1 MPQMKQAADRRWTL
15 VITTKSAAIG
25 KSRLAPY
32 AKDLRSDLAR
42 AMAMDTVDAALR
54 CALVGGLIAVTD
66 DTESAR
72 AFSSLGALVI
82 PDEPRDGLNAALS
95 HGAAAARLRTPDA
108 AVAALQ
114 ADLPALRPRELERA
128 LHAAA
133 RFTTAFV
140 PDAAGIGTALY
151 SANSGVAFQPR
162 FGGESRR
169 AHLESGAAELH
180 LTGID
185 SVRQDVDT
193 ESDLH
198 AAAAL
203 GLGPRSRLVLDRLLS
218 KSA

>member
-32 AKDLRSDLAR
+32 ARDLRAELAR
-42 AMAMDTVDAALR
+42 AMALDTVDAALR
-54 CALVGGLIAVTD
+54 CALVSDLIAVTD
-66 DTESAR
+66 DAESAR
-72 AFSSLGALVI
+72 AFESLGALVI

-95 HGAAAARLRTPDA
+95 HGAAAARLRRPST

-128 LHAAA
+128 LRAAGRYA
-133 RFTTAFV
+133 TAFV
-140 PDAAGIGTALY
+140 PDAADIGTAMY
-151 SANSGVAFQPR
+151 AAGPGAAFRPR
-162 FGGESRR
+162 FGGQSRL
-169 AHLESGAAELH
+169 AHLESGAAEVR
-180 LTGID
+180 LTGIA

-193 ESDLH
+193 EADLH
-198 AAAAL
+198 AAAEL

-218 KSA
+218 KTA

>member
-54 CALVGGLIAVTD
+54 CPLVGGLIAVTD
-66 DTESAR
+66 DAESAA
-72 AFSSLGALVI
+72 AFSSLGALAI

-95 HGAAAARLRTPDA
+95 HGAAAALSRRPDSP
-108 AVAALQ
+108 VAALQ

-128 LHAAA
+128 LRAAGAHA
-133 RFTTAFV
+133 TAFV
-140 PDAAGIGTALY
+140 SDAAGIGTALY
-151 SANSGVAFQPR
+151 CANAGVAFRPR
-162 FGGESRR
+162 FGGPSRL
-169 AHLESGAAELH
+169 AHLEGGAAEIQLS
-180 LTGID
+180 GID

-193 ESDLH
+193 EADLH

-203 GLGPRSRLVLDRLLS
+203 GLGPRSRQVLDRLLS

>member
-32 AKDLRSDLAR
+32 ARDLRADLAR
-42 AMAMDTVDAALR
+42 AMALDTVDAALR

-66 DTESAR
+66 DAESAR
-72 AFSSLGALVI
+72 AFDSLGALVI

-95 HGAAAARLRTPDA
+95 HGAAAARLRRPDA

-128 LHAAA
+128 LRAAA
-133 RFTTAFV
+133 RFATAFV
-140 PDAAGIGTALY
+140 SDTAGIGTALY
-151 SANSGVAFQPR
+151 CANSGVAFQPR
-162 FGGESRR
+162 FGGQSRL
-169 AHLESGAAELH
+169 AHLDGGAAEVL
-180 LTGID
+180 LPGID

-193 ESDLH
+193 EADLH

-203 GLGPRSRLVLDRLLS
+203 GLGPRSRLVLDRLLN